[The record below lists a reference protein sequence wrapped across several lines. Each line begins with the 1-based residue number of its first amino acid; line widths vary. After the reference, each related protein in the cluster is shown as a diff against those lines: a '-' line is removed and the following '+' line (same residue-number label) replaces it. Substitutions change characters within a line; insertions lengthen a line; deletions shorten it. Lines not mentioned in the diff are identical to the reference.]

1 MTRRTFNH
9 KEHCQLSRLYYHYA
23 DTYVIVLSWS
33 PRLRTTKQILLLC
46 RYFGLLSRFPPKTV
60 LGSSL
65 SQFYVGEL
73 MSFLHYLCLFAHS
86 GVQCILCCVCVLLF
100 LLVLYTLCCQFPLIV
115 IIGYSVGIL

>member
-23 DTYVIVLSWS
+23 DTCVIVLSWS
-33 PRLRTTKQILLLC
+33 PRLRTTRQILLLC
-46 RYFGLLSRFPPKTV
+46 RYFGHGKLLSRFPPKNVFTPV
-60 LGSSL
+60 
-65 SQFYVGEL
+65 FCRRAHVV
-73 MSFLHYLCLFAHS
+73 LHYLCLFAHS

-115 IIGYSVGIL
+115 IIGCSFGIL